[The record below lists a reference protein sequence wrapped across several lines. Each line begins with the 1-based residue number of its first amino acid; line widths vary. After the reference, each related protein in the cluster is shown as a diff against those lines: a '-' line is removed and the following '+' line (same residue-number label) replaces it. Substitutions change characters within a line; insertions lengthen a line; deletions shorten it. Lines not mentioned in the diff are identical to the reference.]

1 MASYP
6 PQPQRYPG
14 PPGLLAFVPYNE
26 QIDFQQ
32 FLLDFFGVWKKER
45 NRQFYRARSY
55 YRRSKFNSSSPQIS
69 FTTSYSINT
78 YLVSPLR
85 DFDESVK
92 IQKIMKISSSS
103 SSLSSTQIKRVKRA
117 AVDLFPAVLQ
127 SELAPNSI
135 PPITPPSTPSRST
148 PPAIVPPSS
157 LRHAHPA
164 PSNFSK
170 SVDGISFSL
179 YIEMLLE
186 CEAHSCLRDL
196 KFPKEWSMDMF
207 YREAPTFWR
216 HQLFES
222 TGAVLSPTTV
232 ARARELA
239 NIEMQKYTTHL
250 ITSPTTPSTADSA
263 VSSNTFPERE
273 NRKRKKKR

>member
-1 MASYP
+1 MIRYGTSYP
-6 PQPQRYPG
+6 PQLQRYPG

-103 SSLSSTQIKRVKRA
+103 SSLSSTQIKSFVLYKTVDSSVDVISKIIYTPSAFSGFSSSKHLEVVLRRRLKASIKIVKRRVKRA
-117 AVDLFPAVLQ
+117 AD
-127 SELAPNSI
+127 
-135 PPITPPSTPSRST
+135 
-148 PPAIVPPSS
+148 
-157 LRHAHPA
+157 
-164 PSNFSK
+164 
-170 SVDGISFSL
+170 
-179 YIEMLLE
+179 
-186 CEAHSCLRDL
+186 
-196 KFPKEWSMDMF
+196 KE
-207 YREAPTFWR
+207 
-216 HQLFES
+216 
-222 TGAVLSPTTV
+222 
-232 ARARELA
+232 
-239 NIEMQKYTTHL
+239 N
-250 ITSPTTPSTADSA
+250 
-263 VSSNTFPERE
+263 
-273 NRKRKKKR
+273 